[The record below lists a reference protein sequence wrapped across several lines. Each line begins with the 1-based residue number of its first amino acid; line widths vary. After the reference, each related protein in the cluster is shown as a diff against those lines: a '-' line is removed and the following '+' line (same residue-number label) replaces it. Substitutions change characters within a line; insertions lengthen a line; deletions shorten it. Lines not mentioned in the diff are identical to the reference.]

1 MLCVSNQR
9 CSTENAKHHHDPIY
23 VHCKAGKSRS
33 VTAVLAYLI
42 QSERWTLRRA
52 YRHVIKARPNMSPN
66 IGFVAELM
74 KIEGGVHGQV
84 SNFAGSDWHANSMP
98 SPELTRELR
107 RLEREWERDDEDDND
122 TSDIIPQEQTSSVTL
137 KSVP

>member
-1 MLCVSNQR
+1 
-9 CSTENAKHHHDPIY
+9 
-23 VHCKAGKSRS
+23 
-33 VTAVLAYLI
+33 
-42 QSERWTLRRA
+42 
-52 YRHVIKARPNMSPN
+52 
-66 IGFVAELM
+66 M

>member
-1 MLCVSNQR
+1 
-9 CSTENAKHHHDPIY
+9 
-23 VHCKAGKSRS
+23 
-33 VTAVLAYLI
+33 VLAYLI

-107 RLEREWERDDEDDND
+107 RLEREWERDDDD
-122 TSDIIPQEQTSSVTL
+122 
-137 KSVP
+137 K

>member
-1 MLCVSNQR
+1 
-9 CSTENAKHHHDPIY
+9 
-23 VHCKAGKSRS
+23 
-33 VTAVLAYLI
+33 
-42 QSERWTLRRA
+42 
-52 YRHVIKARPNMSPN
+52 MSPN

-107 RLEREWERDDEDDND
+107 RLEREWERDDDD
-122 TSDIIPQEQTSSVTL
+122 TFDIIPQEQNSSHTL
-137 KSVP
+137 KSLP